1 MEHLVKITLFGM
13 VSGIIGTGIGGFIA
27 FFIGSATNRFLGFI
41 LEFSAGIMISVVCF
55 ELIPEAFVLGGVLP
69 AFIGI
74 ILGVVAI
81 LLIEEFINKT
91 NLSVG
96 RYTNNKMLRA
106 GILMAVGIALHNF
119 PEGFAVGSAFK
130 ASETLGITITSV
142 IIIHDIP
149 EGIAMA
155 VPMRIGGL
163 SKIKSFVFTLLSG
176 VPMGIGALLGA
187 VLGNVSKEMISVCL
201 GFAGGAM
208 LYIVLGEMI
217 PESKRI
223 YLGRLSS
230 IGNIIG
236 IICGIIISR
245 YNK

>member
-1 MEHLVKITLFGM
+1 MEYLVKITLFGM
-13 VSGIIGTGIGGFIA
+13 VSGMIGTGIGGLIA
-27 FFIGSATNRFLGFI
+27 FFIGNASNRFLGFV

-55 ELIPEAFVLGGVLP
+55 ELIPEAFELGGVLP
-69 AFIGI
+69 ALTGI
-74 ILGVVAI
+74 VLGVVAI
-81 LLIEEFINKT
+81 IFIEEFIKKSNF
-91 NLSVG
+91 SVSK
-96 RYTNNKMLRA
+96 YANNNILRA

-130 ASETLGITITSV
+130 ASRTLGFTITSV

-155 VPMRIGGL
+155 VPMRVGGF
-163 SKIKSFVFTLLSG
+163 SRIRSFIYTLLSG
-176 VPMGIGALLGA
+176 VPMGVGALLGA

-245 YNK
+245 YNN